1 MTDKEFLT
9 RYDNGE
15 EFTEEELSE
24 LLYDFYNVDE
34 DRDTDIYKCHQS
46 VTSIFKVDGRLFAL
60 CWVEDHGWNQEH
72 EFYDQPYEVREE
84 KEVVEVTKY
93 VEVGGKDGKKEK
105 VAQ

>member
-15 EFTEEELSE
+15 KFTEEELSE
-24 LLYDFYNVDE
+24 LLYDFYTVDE
-34 DRDTDIYKCHQS
+34 DRDPDVYKCHQS
-46 VTSIFKVDGRLFAL
+46 VTTIFKVDDRLFAL
-60 CWVEDHGWNQEH
+60 CWIEDHGMFQEH

-93 VEVGGKDGKKEK
+93 VEVGGKDGKEKEEM
-105 VAQ
+105 A

>member
-1 MTDKEFLT
+1 MTDKEFLM

-24 LLYDFYNVDE
+24 LLYDFYNVHE
-34 DRDTDIYKCHQS
+34 DRDPDVYKCHQS
-46 VTSIFKVDGRLFAL
+46 VTTIFKVDNRLFAL
-60 CWVEDHGWNQEH
+60 CWIEDHGMFQEH

-93 VEVGGKDGKKEK
+93 VKVGSKDGKEKE